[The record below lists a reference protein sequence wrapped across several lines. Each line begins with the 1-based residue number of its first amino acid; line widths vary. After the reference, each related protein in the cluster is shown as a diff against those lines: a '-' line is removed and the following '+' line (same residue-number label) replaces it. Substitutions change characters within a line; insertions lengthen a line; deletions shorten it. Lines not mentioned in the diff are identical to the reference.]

1 VTSSDVAARF
11 PTGYNC
17 INRWALRSVVK
28 TDLIFLKKEMS
39 TCRLLFPKSTS
50 TLTSRFLLRTPQAP
64 IPRHFHLSSRQYS
77 IMSNNRVHGDLNN
90 TEVMRA
96 TNSLVPDPAY
106 DGKTL
111 AIPEQEDDKEIRAKY
126 RPFITNPDVTSSD
139 WISKSELSTALK
151 LSEADMKKTGGDRL
165 KILVLYGSLRERFVM
180 L

>member
-1 VTSSDVAARF
+1 
-11 PTGYNC
+11 
-17 INRWALRSVVK
+17 
-28 TDLIFLKKEMS
+28 
-39 TCRLLFPKSTS
+39 
-50 TLTSRFLLRTPQAP
+50 
-64 IPRHFHLSSRQYS
+64 
-77 IMSNNRVHGDLNN
+77 MSNNRVHGDLNN